1 MNMLLDLREKLQD
14 THATMA
20 RLRRALIASPGDDGL
35 ALMAES
41 LAQRQEDLEVA
52 FSRAAGAQLLDVCKY
67 RLIPET
73 GDAYPILGISKILAE
88 FQQLVTTVFDA
99 IKTKRPKVRARI
111 APDLVQL
118 STFDFGYVAPGSLE
132 VVLTVPN
139 DRLLLVES
147 DLDHAVNTV
156 FRMMKSSDA
165 RDVGNLAETVGAASI
180 KKLYELSED
189 HYKYALSADI
199 RWIRDTDIKA
209 EIFVQPAEFEFLCG
223 RLDERSEE
231 TNETVSVRGR
241 LVGLDVDVGT
251 FHMTFP
257 EGEDIRG
264 RLGGMVTRDRPSQV
278 PGNYI
283 ADMVKTTVVYYST
296 REDNTRYELLE
307 LRQN

>member
-20 RLRRALIASPGDDGL
+20 QLRRALIASPGDDGL

-41 LAQRQEDLEVA
+41 LAQRQEDLEAA

-73 GDAYPILGISKILAE
+73 GDTFPILGISKILAE

-147 DLDHAVNTV
+147 DLDQAVNAV
-156 FRMMKSSDA
+156 FLMMKSSDA
-165 RDVGNLAETVGAASI
+165 RDVGNLAGTVGAASI

-189 HYKYALSADI
+189 HYKYSLSAAI
-199 RWIRDTDIKA
+199 KWMRDTEVKE
-209 EIFVQPAEFEFLCG
+209 EIFVQPAEFELLCG

-231 TNETVSVRGR
+231 SNENVSVQGR

-264 RLGGMVTRDRPSQV
+264 RLGDMVTSDRPSQV

-283 ADMVKTTVVYYST
+283 ANMVKTTIVYYST
-296 REDNTRYELLE
+296 RENKVTYKLV
-307 LRQN
+307 